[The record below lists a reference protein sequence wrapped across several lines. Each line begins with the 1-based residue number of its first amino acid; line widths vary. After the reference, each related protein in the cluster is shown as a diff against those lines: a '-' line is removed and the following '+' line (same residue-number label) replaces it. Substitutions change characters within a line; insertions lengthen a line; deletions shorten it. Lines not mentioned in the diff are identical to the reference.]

1 MRTLSLVTLSPSPMI
16 QLAPLHRFPPPHPI
30 RSYQPTAVS
39 LHSLPFFPRSYHTPT
54 LASNPNTPSISE
66 PRHLIPC
73 FDSSPFSSSSSSD
86 EDFEV
91 ELGRL
96 LVLLP
101 EEMRQKVR
109 EHPELHHLIEIVMDL
124 GRKPLARFPSG
135 DFVLSELP
143 ITFEDLEHATS
154 QVIYD

>member
-1 MRTLSLVTLSPSPMI
+1 M
-16 QLAPLHRFPPPHPI
+16 
-30 RSYQPTAVS
+30 
-39 LHSLPFFPRSYHTPT
+39 
-54 LASNPNTPSISE
+54 
-66 PRHLIPC
+66 
-73 FDSSPFSSSSSSD
+73 
-86 EDFEV
+86 
-91 ELGRL
+91 GRL